1 MKRDELLRRV
11 ARVAR
16 RRGAVW
22 RLERQG
28 ANHEVWICGPVN
40 VTVPR
45 PREINEMTA
54 IGICRTLEKKRWGK
68 AGGANE
74 ADVQGYRRP

>member
-16 RRGAVW
+16 RQGVVW

-28 ANHEVWICGPVN
+28 ANHEIWRCGSTYVPIPRHVE
-40 VTVPR
+40 VGDGVAFTVFKD
-45 PREINEMTA
+45 
-54 IGICRTLEKKRWGK
+54 LEAELGK
-68 AGGANE
+68 
-74 ADVQGYRRP
+74 DWWRK